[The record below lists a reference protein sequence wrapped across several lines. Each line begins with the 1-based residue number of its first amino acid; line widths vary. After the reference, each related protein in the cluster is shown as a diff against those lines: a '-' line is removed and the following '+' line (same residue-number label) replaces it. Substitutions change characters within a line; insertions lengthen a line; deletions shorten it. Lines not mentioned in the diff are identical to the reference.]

1 MSANKNK
8 VVTLHPD
15 YPEFSYYEEG
25 FNAGYQMR
33 VKEGGSLGDIY
44 GNAFCRNE
52 DGSIMVDETSKRPLG
67 IPETRICLGMPILTS
82 RWDGATH
89 LPTRTWSSI
98 S

>member
-44 GNAFCRNE
+44 GNGF
-52 DGSIMVDETSKRPLG
+52 P
-67 IPETRICLGMPILTS
+67 P
-82 RWDGATH
+82 
-89 LPTRTWSSI
+89 
-98 S
+98 

>member
-44 GNAFCRNE
+44 GNAFRRNE
-52 DGSIMVDETSKRPLG
+52 DGSNMVVDTCKRPLG
-67 IPETRICLGMPILTS
+67 KTGN
-82 RWDGATH
+82 
-89 LPTRTWSSI
+89 
-98 S
+98 